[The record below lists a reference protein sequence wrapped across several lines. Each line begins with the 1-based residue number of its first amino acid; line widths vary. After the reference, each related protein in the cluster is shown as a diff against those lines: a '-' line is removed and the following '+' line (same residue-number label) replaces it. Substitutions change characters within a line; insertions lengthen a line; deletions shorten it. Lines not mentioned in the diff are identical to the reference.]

1 MYREQGIEKGKLIE
15 HNILILDA
23 GSRGGQVV
31 EFLNSLGCPDV
42 IGVELLQCYVDYR
55 KRRKI
60 NVIQGDLHNFEF
72 EGNYYDIV
80 HYRDVLE
87 HMLTPDSCIRRVD
100 ESD

>member
-1 MYREQGIEKGKLIE
+1 MYHEQGIEKGKLIE

-31 EFLNSLGCPDV
+31 EFLNSLGYSDV
-42 IGVELLQCYVDYR
+42 IGVELLQCYVDYWKGR
-55 KRRKI
+55 KR
-60 NVIQGDLHNFEF
+60 NVIQGDLHNLEF
-72 EGNYYDIV
+72 KDSYFDVVYCG
-80 HYRDVLE
+80 DVLE